1 MTEGMNN
8 NVMPEGMNSN
18 VIPENKTKN
27 TSKDTSSL
35 SDYLEVTLLVISII
49 LLVGGI
55 IYLLCTFNGIG
66 YFNYTYK
73 GYWGFLDFLISIVAL
88 AVGGVAMIGAEEY
101 RKMNLR
107 KH

>member
-1 MTEGMNN
+1 MTEGMNS
-8 NVMPEGMNSN
+8 NVMTEGMNSN
-18 VIPENKTKN
+18 VIPENKTKI
-27 TSKDTSSL
+27 TSSL
-35 SDYLEVTLLVISII
+35 SDYLEVTLLVIAII

-66 YFNYTYK
+66 YYNYKYK
-73 GYWGFLDFLISIVAL
+73 GYWGFLDFLISIVTL
-88 AVGGVAMIGAEEY
+88 AIGGVAMMGAEEY